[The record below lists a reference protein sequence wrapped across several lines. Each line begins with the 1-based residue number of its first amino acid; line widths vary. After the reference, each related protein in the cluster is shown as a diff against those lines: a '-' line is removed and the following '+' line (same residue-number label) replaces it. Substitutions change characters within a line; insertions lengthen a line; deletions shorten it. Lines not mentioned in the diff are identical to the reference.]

1 MKQIIGYGLILL
13 VLTGCVGTPE
23 KMKMLEEQ
31 NLALTTDLT
40 ATKGRVADL
49 EKDKANLEARV
60 DDLTKIAA
68 ALEKEKGVREEEA
81 GKLRQDVRSF
91 LKDQIST
98 LRTFSKNQSFL
109 DYVGGELMTRLE
121 QEGENLTLIDLNHR
135 IPSGGSLIGTWG
147 YFTAPC
153 SYQVFVM
160 RKVEEGWFA
169 VWQAGP
175 FQVTQPGLNK
185 MEFQVPFSVAEGDT
199 VAYAFEGPVA
209 VPYNRGTGETLYTE
223 EKVTMGGRFM
233 IADLDGKDDRRTYS
247 IGVVGLL
254 E

>member
-1 MKQIIGYGLILL
+1 MKQIIGYGLMLL
-13 VLTGCVGTPE
+13 LLTGCVGTPE

-31 NLALTTDLT
+31 NLALMNTLT
-40 ATKGRVADL
+40 VSEARVASL
-49 EKDKANLEARV
+49 QKDKANLEARV
-60 DDLTKIAA
+60 DDLTKISA
-68 ALEKEKGVREEEA
+68 ALEKEKCVREEEA

-98 LRTFSKNQSFL
+98 LRDFSKNQSFL
-109 DYVGGELMTRLE
+109 DYVGGELMMRLE
-121 QEGENLTLIDLNHR
+121 QKGENLTLVDLDHR
-135 IPSGGSLIGTWG
+135 ITSGGSLIGTWG

-153 SYQVFVM
+153 TYRILVL

-169 VWQAGP
+169 VWEAGP
-175 FQVTQPGLNK
+175 FQVIKPGLNK
-185 MEFQVPFSVAEGDT
+185 LEFQVPVSVDAGDA

-209 VPYNRGTGETLYTE
+209 VPYDKGTGETLFTKA
-223 EKVTMGGRFM
+223 KVTMGGRFM